1 MTTIFIIVIIMT
13 IIFTIVIIITLFLQN
28 SHNCYYYFNININ
41 NIRSP
46 RLKCTAGKNTQLCV
60 CALGAVI

>member
-1 MTTIFIIVIIMT
+1 MIYLLL
-13 IIFTIVIIITLFLQN
+13 ITLKID
-28 SHNCYYYFNININ
+28 FNKK

-60 CALGAVI
+60 CVVCGVRLYDVGAVI